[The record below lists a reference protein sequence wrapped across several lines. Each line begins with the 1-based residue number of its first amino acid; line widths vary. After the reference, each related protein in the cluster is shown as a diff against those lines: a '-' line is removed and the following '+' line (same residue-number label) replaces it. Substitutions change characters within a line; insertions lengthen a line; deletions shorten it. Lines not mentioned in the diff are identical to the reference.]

1 MYYIIKGRR
10 NSLYRKF
17 LDFKH
22 TRFMFYLFRWQLSTP
37 ILYGVLVM
45 CNPVIGSMSSTI
57 LANLIGG
64 CFFFFIDRKRQHLA
78 GVQHID
84 SFSVNLNLARGEI
97 RISGIFKTRS
107 YFADYLKHPFIS
119 DVDVP
124 FDIIH
129 SPNNAYEY
137 RVHMSKSILSKILAE
152 LPSKIN
158 YSNFKNS
165 IPKEDIMLK
174 DFASRVWNAGFV
186 TLKESA
192 VEFFKLVNQRRRE
205 SELNTP

>member
-1 MYYIIKGRR
+1 MWVVTNTGLISIVEDRMDSSMVYVRARR
-10 NSLYRKF
+10 KS
-17 LDFKH
+17 D
-22 TRFMFYLFRWQLSTP
+22 
-37 ILYGVLVM
+37 
-45 CNPVIGSMSSTI
+45 
-57 LANLIGG
+57 LI
-64 CFFFFIDRKRQHLA
+64 
-78 GVQHID
+78 
-84 SFSVNLNLARGEI
+84 S
-97 RISGIFKTRS
+97 
-107 YFADYLKHPFIS
+107 FIS

-129 SPNNAYEY
+129 SPNNDYDY

-186 TLKESA
+186 TLKEST